1 MGVSI
6 EIYRAEIGNFNCYK
20 LLSRCFCISFAFFR
34 TLLVCLHFGILLA
47 LFFLSCSDVEINPGP
62 ERSLLLKLGH
72 LNVRS
77 LNVVDKFEEIASIIL
92 NEDFKIFA
100 LSETWLNSLI
110 PSELFDIPGY
120 CSLFRRDRLDGR
132 RAGGVGLYV
141 SSDFVPKRRRDLET
155 IDFELLWVEIKI
167 NSINMLCGVCYRP
180 PGLSADMNVAFL
192 ENLQMCFDKVLS
204 KPDTLVVLLGDFN
217 GHYDPAT
224 PSAGSDFGCS
234 LYRWIECNNLFQV
247 ISEPTRITP
256 TGATLLDLVITNYP
270 GFFVNSGTLSP
281 PSNCD
286 HSIVFANLSVSILKQ
301 KCYTRIVWDYKNVNT
316 DLLNAALSNYD
327 WDGCINDCHDVN
339 IVYKNWFSSFLR
351 IVKEHIPCKTV
362 VIRPKDKPW
371 MNSGVRKAIRKRN
384 RLLKVHTIRNS
395 SSSWEN
401 YRSQRNFTT
410 ALIRSS
416 KRQYYA
422 NLNNK
427 LQDPDTNSKKWWG
440 IVKSLYGQKMFT
452 TVPTLVEGPLMIH
465 DAKDKAEL
473 LNEFFCSQSRL
484 DESSSFVPAVPD
496 CIPTSRILSN
506 VVTSEWEITA
516 LLGSVN
522 INKACGPDG
531 ISNKLIKICADGITK
546 VFTDFVNLSLRSGVF
561 PDDWKQANVTPI
573 FKKDDRQLK
582 SNYRPVSLLNAFSK
596 IIEKVV
602 FTRVYNFLLDINFLN
617 PLQSGFR
624 PGDSTVNQLVYMVH
638 KIYDAFERGKEVRM
652 VYLDISKAFDR
663 VWHKG
668 LLLKLKTIGIRDPL
682 LGWLTSYLSQRK
694 QRVVID
700 GQSSNW
706 STVSAGVPQGSV
718 LGPLLFLI
726 YINDVT
732 ENLKSDCLLY
742 ADDTS
747 LFDIVDDP
755 ATSSQKLNNDLS
767 EIKDWA
773 RKWLVTINPSKT
785 ECMTFSAKR
794 IKPPHPDLFY
804 ADNKIIEVA
813 QHTHLG
819 VVLCNNLSWRAHI
832 FKIYEKASKRLNI
845 LKGIKYKVDR
855 STLRKLYKSLVR
867 PLMEYADVLWD
878 GCTDSESDLLE
889 HVQYEAAKIVT
900 GAMKG
905 TSKQRLMQEIGWE
918 DLKTRRAIHKLLLY
932 FKIVNNLCPSYLVD
946 LLPLLVS
953 ERTNYSLRT
962 ASNYSIFASRTE
974 RYKRSFFPSTTSL
987 WNDIGYDIRCLDSIG
1002 SFKKAL
1008 LSSYNVSNY
1017 NATFDFAIDRLNA
1030 IFHTR
1035 LRLDT
1040 CALNYYLFKIGC
1052 KESPACFCG
1061 FYNESVKHFFLECPL
1076 YSAPRTNLLSS
1087 AARIFADR
1095 WSSMSKAQIVSVFL
1109 FGSKLLSPKQN
1120 SDLFFYVQSFISDSK
1135 RFYKRT

>member
-180 PGLSADMNVAFL
+180 PGLSTDMNVAFL

-286 HSIVFANLSVSILKQ
+286 HSIVFAKLSVSILKQ

-496 CIPTSRILSN
+496 CIPTS
-506 VVTSEWEITA
+506 
-516 LLGSVN
+516 
-522 INKACGPDG
+522 
-531 ISNKLIKICADGITK
+531 
-546 VFTDFVNLSLRSGVF
+546 
-561 PDDWKQANVTPI
+561 
-573 FKKDDRQLK
+573 
-582 SNYRPVSLLNAFSK
+582 
-596 IIEKVV
+596 
-602 FTRVYNFLLDINFLN
+602 
-617 PLQSGFR
+617 
-624 PGDSTVNQLVYMVH
+624 
-638 KIYDAFERGKEVRM
+638 
-652 VYLDISKAFDR
+652 
-663 VWHKG
+663 
-668 LLLKLKTIGIRDPL
+668 
-682 LGWLTSYLSQRK
+682 
-694 QRVVID
+694 
-700 GQSSNW
+700 
-706 STVSAGVPQGSV
+706 
-718 LGPLLFLI
+718 
-726 YINDVT
+726 
-732 ENLKSDCLLY
+732 
-742 ADDTS
+742 
-747 LFDIVDDP
+747 
-755 ATSSQKLNNDLS
+755 
-767 EIKDWA
+767 
-773 RKWLVTINPSKT
+773 
-785 ECMTFSAKR
+785 
-794 IKPPHPDLFY
+794 
-804 ADNKIIEVA
+804 
-813 QHTHLG
+813 
-819 VVLCNNLSWRAHI
+819 
-832 FKIYEKASKRLNI
+832 
-845 LKGIKYKVDR
+845 
-855 STLRKLYKSLVR
+855 
-867 PLMEYADVLWD
+867 
-878 GCTDSESDLLE
+878 
-889 HVQYEAAKIVT
+889 
-900 GAMKG
+900 
-905 TSKQRLMQEIGWE
+905 
-918 DLKTRRAIHKLLLY
+918 
-932 FKIVNNLCPSYLVD
+932 
-946 LLPLLVS
+946 
-953 ERTNYSLRT
+953 
-962 ASNYSIFASRTE
+962 
-974 RYKRSFFPSTTSL
+974 
-987 WNDIGYDIRCLDSIG
+987 
-1002 SFKKAL
+1002 
-1008 LSSYNVSNY
+1008 
-1017 NATFDFAIDRLNA
+1017 
-1030 IFHTR
+1030 
-1035 LRLDT
+1035 
-1040 CALNYYLFKIGC
+1040 
-1052 KESPACFCG
+1052 
-1061 FYNESVKHFFLECPL
+1061 
-1076 YSAPRTNLLSS
+1076 
-1087 AARIFADR
+1087 
-1095 WSSMSKAQIVSVFL
+1095 
-1109 FGSKLLSPKQN
+1109 
-1120 SDLFFYVQSFISDSK
+1120 
-1135 RFYKRT
+1135 